1 MPLHLRFASAKLRDI
16 CERRET
22 ADRLLGTSA
31 SRRLRSRLADI
42 RAASDIR
49 HVKVGRPK
57 VQRNGR
63 IAFHLSE
70 SHQLVVAPAG
80 KPLPRHETKDIDWAA
95 IDTFEIV
102 EIT

>member
-1 MPLHLRFASAKLRDI
+1 MPLYLRFASAKLRDI

-22 ADRLLGTSA
+22 ADRLLGASA

-42 RAASDIR
+42 RAAADIR
-49 HVKVGRPK
+49 HVRVGRPK
-57 VQRNGR
+57 IHRNGR

-70 SHQLVVAPAG
+70 SHQMVLAPAA
-80 KPLPRHETKDIDWAA
+80 KPVPRNGAKEIDWSA

-102 EIT
+102 EIN